1 MLRKRVARIIFG
13 MLFGAFAMSLP
24 TFSDVNQWGQLT
36 IFLGAYVIAGGD
48 VLLRALRNI
57 FRGQVLDENFLMSIA
72 TIGAF
77 VVGEYLE
84 GVAVMIFYQIGELFQ
99 DYAVGKSRASIS
111 DLMDIRPDYANVKR
125 GDEILKVDPYD
136 VELGET
142 IVIRPGERVP
152 LDGVVVDGHSMLDT
166 SALTGE
172 SVPRDIE
179 PGSEVLSGCI
189 NTNGLLTVTVTK
201 DFEESTV
208 SKILDMVE
216 NASSKKAKAENFITK
231 FAKYYTPIV
240 VISAVLLA
248 VIPPMILGIGNG
260 AIWMDWVTRA
270 LSFLVISCPCA
281 LVISVPLGFFGGIGG
296 ASRAGVLV
304 KGSNYLEAMAKTEI
318 VVFDKTGTLTKGT
331 FSVTDIQPSGGMSSE
346 ALLDL
351 TAHAESN
358 SSHPISLS
366 LQKAYGKVIDPQRV
380 GHIEEVAGHGVK
392 AQVDGKS
399 VLAGNAK
406 LMEQAGISCTK
417 SDAVGTVVHV
427 AVDGVYE
434 GYLVISDEIK
444 PDSAQAIVDL
454 KRSGIRKTVMLT
466 GDNRDTAELV
476 AKQLQLDEVYAE
488 LLPVDKVERMEEL
501 LKEKSSKGKLVFVG
515 DGINDAPV
523 LARADIGVAMGGLG
537 SDAAIEAADIVI
549 MTDEP
554 SKLATVMRI
563 AKKTLAI
570 VTQNIVFAMGV
581 KIITL
586 VLGACG
592 IANLWIAVFADVGVA
607 ILAILNSIR
616 ALRYK
621 GK

>member
-1 MLRKRVARIIFG
+1 
-13 MLFGAFAMSLP
+13 
-24 TFSDVNQWGQLT
+24 
-36 IFLGAYVIAGGD
+36 
-48 VLLRALRNI
+48 
-57 FRGQVLDENFLMSIA
+57 MSIA

-77 VVGEYLE
+77 VVGRYLE

-281 LVISVPLGFFGGIGG
+281 LVISVPFGFFGGIGG
-296 ASRAGVLV
+296 LPPCRCV
-304 KGSNYLEAMAKTEI
+304 
-318 VVFDKTGTLTKGT
+318 
-331 FSVTDIQPSGGMSSE
+331 
-346 ALLDL
+346 
-351 TAHAESN
+351 
-358 SSHPISLS
+358 
-366 LQKAYGKVIDPQRV
+366 GKR
-380 GHIEEVAGHGVK
+380 
-392 AQVDGKS
+392 
-399 VLAGNAK
+399 
-406 LMEQAGISCTK
+406 
-417 SDAVGTVVHV
+417 
-427 AVDGVYE
+427 
-434 GYLVISDEIK
+434 
-444 PDSAQAIVDL
+444 
-454 KRSGIRKTVMLT
+454 
-466 GDNRDTAELV
+466 
-476 AKQLQLDEVYAE
+476 KQL
-488 LLPVDKVERMEEL
+488 
-501 LKEKSSKGKLVFVG
+501 F
-515 DGINDAPV
+515 
-523 LARADIGVAMGGLG
+523 G
-537 SDAAIEAADIVI
+537 SDGENGNCSV
-549 MTDEP
+549 
-554 SKLATVMRI
+554 
-563 AKKTLAI
+563 
-570 VTQNIVFAMGV
+570 
-581 KIITL
+581 
-586 VLGACG
+586 
-592 IANLWIAVFADVGVA
+592 
-607 ILAILNSIR
+607 
-616 ALRYK
+616 
-621 GK
+621 

>member
-1 MLRKRVARIIFG
+1 MLRKRMARIIFG

-48 VLLRALRNI
+48 VLLRAFRNI

-125 GDEILKVDPYD
+125 GDEILKVDPYE

-152 LDGVVVDGHSMLDT
+152 LDGVVIDGHSMLDT

-201 DFEESTV
+201 NFEESTV

-248 VIPPMILGIGNG
+248 VIPPMVLGIGDG

-296 ASRAGVLV
+296 ASRVGVLV

-331 FSVTDIQPSGGMSSE
+331 FSVTNIQPSEGME
-346 ALLDL
+346 PQALLDL
-351 TAHAESN
+351 AAHAESN

-366 LQKAYGKVIDPQRV
+366 LQKAYGKVINPQRV
-380 GHIEEVAGHGVK
+380 GRVEEVAGHGVK
-392 AQVDGKS
+392 AQVDGKT

-406 LMEQAGISCTK
+406 LMEQAGIPYTK
-417 SDAVGTVVHV
+417 SNATGTVVYV
-427 AVDGVYE
+427 AVDGVYA

-444 PDSAQAIVDL
+444 PDSSQAVADL
-454 KRSGIRKTVMLT
+454 KKSGIRKTVMLT
-466 GDNRDTAELV
+466 GDNRHTAELV
-476 AKQLQLDEVYAE
+476 AKQLRLDQVYAE

-501 LKEKSSKGKLVFVG
+501 LKEKSPKGKLIFVG

-563 AKKTLAI
+563 SKKTLAI
-570 VTQNIVFAMGV
+570 VTQNIVFAMGI
-581 KIITL
+581 KIVTL
-586 VLGACG
+586 VLGAFG

-621 GK
+621 GE

>member
-1 MLRKRVARIIFG
+1 MLCG
-13 MLFGAFAMSLP
+13 
-24 TFSDVNQWGQLT
+24 
-36 IFLGAYVIAGGD
+36 
-48 VLLRALRNI
+48 NI

-270 LSFLVISCPCA
+270 L
-281 LVISVPLGFFGGIGG
+281 
-296 ASRAGVLV
+296 
-304 KGSNYLEAMAKTEI
+304 
-318 VVFDKTGTLTKGT
+318 
-331 FSVTDIQPSGGMSSE
+331 
-346 ALLDL
+346 
-351 TAHAESN
+351 
-358 SSHPISLS
+358 
-366 LQKAYGKVIDPQRV
+366 
-380 GHIEEVAGHGVK
+380 
-392 AQVDGKS
+392 
-399 VLAGNAK
+399 
-406 LMEQAGISCTK
+406 
-417 SDAVGTVVHV
+417 
-427 AVDGVYE
+427 
-434 GYLVISDEIK
+434 
-444 PDSAQAIVDL
+444 
-454 KRSGIRKTVMLT
+454 
-466 GDNRDTAELV
+466 
-476 AKQLQLDEVYAE
+476 
-488 LLPVDKVERMEEL
+488 
-501 LKEKSSKGKLVFVG
+501 
-515 DGINDAPV
+515 
-523 LARADIGVAMGGLG
+523 
-537 SDAAIEAADIVI
+537 
-549 MTDEP
+549 
-554 SKLATVMRI
+554 
-563 AKKTLAI
+563 
-570 VTQNIVFAMGV
+570 
-581 KIITL
+581 
-586 VLGACG
+586 
-592 IANLWIAVFADVGVA
+592 
-607 ILAILNSIR
+607 
-616 ALRYK
+616 
-621 GK
+621 

>member
-454 KRSGIRKTVMLT
+454 KEAVS
-466 GDNRDTAELV
+466 
-476 AKQLQLDEVYAE
+476 
-488 LLPVDKVERMEEL
+488 
-501 LKEKSSKGKLVFVG
+501 
-515 DGINDAPV
+515 
-523 LARADIGVAMGGLG
+523 AR
-537 SDAAIEAADIVI
+537 
-549 MTDEP
+549 
-554 SKLATVMRI
+554 R
-563 AKKTLAI
+563 
-570 VTQNIVFAMGV
+570 
-581 KIITL
+581 
-586 VLGACG
+586 
-592 IANLWIAVFADVGVA
+592 
-607 ILAILNSIR
+607 
-616 ALRYK
+616 
-621 GK
+621 

>member
-1 MLRKRVARIIFG
+1 MLRKRMARIIFG

-48 VLLRALRNI
+48 VLLRAFRNI

-125 GDEILKVDPYD
+125 GDGILKVDPYE

-152 LDGVVVDGHSMLDT
+152 LDGVVIDGHSMLDT

-201 DFEESTV
+201 NFEESTV

-248 VIPPMILGIGNG
+248 VIPPMVLGIGDG

-296 ASRAGVLV
+296 ASRVGVLV

-331 FSVTDIQPSGGMSSE
+331 FSVTNIQPSEGME
-346 ALLDL
+346 PQALLDL
-351 TAHAESN
+351 AAHAESN

-366 LQKAYGKVIDPQRV
+366 LQKAYGKVINPQRV
-380 GHIEEVAGHGVK
+380 GRVEEVAGHGVK
-392 AQVDGKS
+392 AQVDGKT

-406 LMEQAGISCTK
+406 LMEQAGIPYTK
-417 SDAVGTVVHV
+417 SNATGTLVYV
-427 AVDGVYE
+427 AVDGVYA

-444 PDSAQAIVDL
+444 PDSSQAVADL
-454 KRSGIRKTVMLT
+454 KKSGIRKTVMLT
-466 GDNRDTAELV
+466 GDNRHTAELV
-476 AKQLQLDEVYAE
+476 AKQLRLDQVYAE

-501 LKEKSSKGKLVFVG
+501 LKEKSPKGKLIFVG

-563 AKKTLAI
+563 SKKTLAI
-570 VTQNIVFAMGV
+570 VTQNIVFAMGI
-581 KIITL
+581 KIVTL
-586 VLGACG
+586 VLGAFG

-621 GK
+621 GE

>member
-406 LMEQAGISCTK
+406 LMEQAGIPCTK

-586 VLGACG
+586 ILGACG

>member
-406 LMEQAGISCTK
+406 LMEQAGIPCTK
-417 SDAVGTVVHV
+417 NDAVGTVVHV

>member
-296 ASRAGVLV
+296 ASV
-304 KGSNYLEAMAKTEI
+304 
-318 VVFDKTGTLTKGT
+318 
-331 FSVTDIQPSGGMSSE
+331 
-346 ALLDL
+346 
-351 TAHAESN
+351 
-358 SSHPISLS
+358 
-366 LQKAYGKVIDPQRV
+366 
-380 GHIEEVAGHGVK
+380 
-392 AQVDGKS
+392 
-399 VLAGNAK
+399 
-406 LMEQAGISCTK
+406 
-417 SDAVGTVVHV
+417 
-427 AVDGVYE
+427 
-434 GYLVISDEIK
+434 
-444 PDSAQAIVDL
+444 
-454 KRSGIRKTVMLT
+454 
-466 GDNRDTAELV
+466 
-476 AKQLQLDEVYAE
+476 
-488 LLPVDKVERMEEL
+488 PV
-501 LKEKSSKGKLVFVG
+501 
-515 DGINDAPV
+515 
-523 LARADIGVAMGGLG
+523 
-537 SDAAIEAADIVI
+537 
-549 MTDEP
+549 
-554 SKLATVMRI
+554 
-563 AKKTLAI
+563 
-570 VTQNIVFAMGV
+570 
-581 KIITL
+581 
-586 VLGACG
+586 C
-592 IANLWIAVFADVGVA
+592 W
-607 ILAILNSIR
+607 
-616 ALRYK
+616 
-621 GK
+621 